1 MELLDRIAPE
11 AGLTSAT
18 ALPRLG
24 SAAIV
29 VDEQNRVL
37 LGRRQKEPNF
47 GRWVL
52 PGGKIEPFETIEDAV
67 RREVAEETGLQVDV
81 TGQVGTFQIIDQ
93 SRQEHRV
100 IVYSWA
106 RPVGGQVAADSDLSE
121 LTFVTPDE
129 VRSMDVTEI
138 VREVLT
144 YARWLEPP
152 VRLKI
157 SHR

>member
-1 MELLDRIAPE
+1 MELLDRIAVE
-11 AGLTSAT
+11 ADVTSAT

-29 VDEQNRVL
+29 VDKNNRVL
-37 LGRRQKEPNF
+37 LGRRKKEPNF

-81 TGQVGTFQIIDQ
+81 TGQVGAFQIIDPN
-93 SRQEHRV
+93 RNEHRV

-106 RPVGGQVAADSDLSE
+106 RQVGGQVAADSDLSE

-129 VRSMDVTEI
+129 LRSLDVTEI
-138 VREVLT
+138 VQEVLT
-144 YARWLEPP
+144 YAGWLQPA
-152 VRLKI
+152 VKLTI
-157 SHR
+157 SHP

>member
-1 MELLDRIAPE
+1 MELLDRVAVE
-11 AGLTSAT
+11 EGVTSAT

-29 VDEQNRVL
+29 VDEHNRVL
-37 LGRRQKEPNF
+37 LGRRNKEPNF

-81 TGQVGTFQIIDQ
+81 TGQVGTFQIIDP
-93 SRQEHRV
+93 SRHEHRV

-106 RPVGGQVAADSDLSE
+106 RPVAGEVGANSDL
-121 LTFVTPDE
+121 LDLAFVTPDE

-144 YARWLEPP
+144 YAGWLKPAHMFT
-152 VRLKI
+152 I